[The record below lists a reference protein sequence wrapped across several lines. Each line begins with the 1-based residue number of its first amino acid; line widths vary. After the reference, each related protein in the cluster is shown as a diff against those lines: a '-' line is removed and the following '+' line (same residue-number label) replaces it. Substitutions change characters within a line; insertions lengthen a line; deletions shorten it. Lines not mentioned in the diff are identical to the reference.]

1 MIQPDLLGYGRAL
14 QREMRALTV
23 PASTS
28 TVASAETTAAPW
40 EEKPA
45 KSVSKAAPSFPL
57 RPSIEPATAA
67 LASPASRDREGGGFH
82 AR

>member
-1 MIQPDLLGYGRAL
+1 MALNVARGQAL

-45 KSVSKAAPSFPL
+45 KKA
-57 RPSIEPATAA
+57 
-67 LASPASRDREGGGFH
+67 
-82 AR
+82 